1 VHIRRIV
8 TGHDSQGKAIV
19 VSDENHERPFQ
30 SLPGFANT
38 LLWATDGVPQVGVAQ
53 CSDPVPHAVNYLPGP
68 AGTRL
73 MMVSVPPDTA
83 MMSPAFDGATYA
95 QELMDKA
102 PGFIQV
108 FEPDAPGMHTTDSVD
123 YGLLL
128 DGEVWLE
135 LDDGHELRLAPHD
148 LVIQNG
154 TRHAWRNKSS
164 RQATLLF
171 VLIGAQRAV

>member
-1 VHIRRIV
+1 MHIRRIV
-8 TGHDSQGKAIV
+8 TGHDSRGKAIV
-19 VSDENHERPFQ
+19 VSDENHERPFR
-30 SLPGFANT
+30 SLPGFGNT
-38 LLWATDGVPQVGVAQ
+38 LLWTTDGVPRVGTDQSNDPVAQ
-53 CSDPVPHAVNYLPGP
+53 VKSYLPGP

-73 MMVSVPPDTA
+73 MMVSLPPDAVMT
-83 MMSPAFDGATYA
+83 SPEFDGAAYA
-95 QELMDKA
+95 NELTEKM

-108 FEPDAPGMHTTDSVD
+108 FEPDAPGMHTTDTVD

-135 LDDGHELRLAPHD
+135 LDDGVEVRLAPHD

-171 VLIGAQRAV
+171 VLIGAQRVA

>member
-1 VHIRRIV
+1 MHIRRIV

-19 VSDENHERPFQ
+19 VSDERHERPFR
-30 SLPGFANT
+30 SLAGFGNT
-38 LLWATDGVPQVGVAQ
+38 LLWATDGAPQVGERR
-53 CSDPVPHAVNYLPGP
+53 SGDPVTQVTNYLPGP

-73 MMVSVPPDTA
+73 MMVSLPPDAA
-83 MMSPAFDGATYA
+83 MTSPEFDGAAYA
-95 QELMDKA
+95 AELTEKV
-102 PGFIQV
+102 PGFIQA
-108 FEPDAPGMHTTDSVD
+108 FEPDAPGMHTTDTVD

-135 LDDGHELRLAPHD
+135 LDDGLELRLAPHD

-154 TRHAWRNKSS
+154 TRHAWRNKSG

-171 VLIGAQRAV
+171 VLIGAQRVA